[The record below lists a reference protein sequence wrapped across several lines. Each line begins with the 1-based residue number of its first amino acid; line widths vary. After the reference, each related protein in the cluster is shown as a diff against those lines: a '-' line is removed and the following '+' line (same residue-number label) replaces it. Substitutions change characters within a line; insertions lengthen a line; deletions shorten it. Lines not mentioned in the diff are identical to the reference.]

1 MATVDLP
8 RPDVPAPV
16 AVVRDFVNTTDHET
30 GSDDLAT
37 PVALAAYLFQAG
49 LTPSLA
55 RASNSELDLAHR
67 LRAGLREVLEE
78 HDGVGTEPSGLGAV
92 LEQLDVC
99 LTWDAT
105 GPVLTTS
112 ASGVAGGLARIG
124 MAAHTMAV
132 RGLWGRLKICSSDE
146 CGWAYFDHSK
156 NRSRSWCEYGCGN
169 KVKTRSYRARRRTA
183 QAAQSAPAATSSPS
197 TPIPSRI

>member
-8 RPDVPAPV
+8 RPEVPAAV

-37 PVALAAYLFQAG
+37 PAALAAYLHDEG

-55 RASNSELDLAHR
+55 SAGASELDLAHR
-67 LRAGLREVLEE
+67 LRAGLRQALEA
-78 HDGVGTEPSGLGAV
+78 HGGSGTEPSGLAAV

-99 LTWDAT
+99 LTYGVT
-105 GPVLTTS
+105 GPELTTS
-112 ASGVAGGLARIG
+112 APGVAGGLARIG
-124 MAAHTMAV
+124 VAAHTMAV
-132 RGLWGRLKICSSDE
+132 GGLWGRLKICSSDE

-183 QAAQSAPAATSSPS
+183 LAAAGG
-197 TPIPSRI
+197 

>member
-8 RPDVPAPV
+8 RPSVPASV

-37 PVALAAYLFQAG
+37 PAELAAYLHREG
-49 LTPSLA
+49 LTLGRGLA
-55 RASNSELDLAHR
+55 SASELELAHG
-67 LRAGLREVLEE
+67 LRAGLRDALEE
-78 HDGVGTEPSGLGAV
+78 REGFDTEPAGLAAA
-92 LEQLDVC
+92 LEELDVR
-99 LTWDAT
+99 LTYDAT

-112 ASGVAGGLARIG
+112 ASGIAGGLARIG
-124 MAAHTMAV
+124 LAAHAMAV
-132 RGLWGRLKICSSDE
+132 EGLWGRLKICASDE

-169 KVKTRSYRARRRTA
+169 KVKTRSYRARRRSA
-183 QAAQSAPAATSSPS
+183 RAAEGAD
-197 TPIPSRI
+197 

>member
-8 RPDVPAPV
+8 RPDVPAAV

-37 PVALAAYLFQAG
+37 TAALAAYLHREG
-49 LTPSLA
+49 LTPSLTE
-55 RASNSELDLAHR
+55 ASTRDLDLSHR
-67 LRAGLREVLEE
+67 LRAGFRQALEE
-78 HDGVGTEPSGLGAV
+78 LHDGTGGAPSSLAAA
-92 LEQLDVC
+92 LEQLDVG
-99 LTWDAT
+99 LTCGAT

-124 MAAHTMAV
+124 VAAHTMATE
-132 RGLWGRLKICSSDE
+132 GLWGRLKICSSDE

-169 KVKTRSYRARRRTA
+169 KIKTRSYRARQRTARAAEGSRRT
-183 QAAQSAPAATSSPS
+183 
-197 TPIPSRI
+197 

>member
-8 RPDVPAPV
+8 RPDVPSAV
-16 AVVRDFVNTTDHET
+16 AVVRNFVNTTDHET
-30 GSDDLAT
+30 GADDLVT
-37 PVALAAYLFQAG
+37 PAALAAYLHQEG
-49 LTPSLA
+49 LTTSLA
-55 RASNSELDLAHR
+55 GATTSELDLAHR
-67 LRAGLREVLEE
+67 LRAGLREALEE
-78 HDGVGTEPSGLGAV
+78 AGGIGTEPSGLASV

-99 LTWDAT
+99 LTWRVT

-124 MAAHTMAV
+124 VAAHTMAAE
-132 RGLWGRLKICSSDE
+132 GLWERLKICSSDE

-169 KVKTRSYRARRRTA
+169 KIKTRSYRARLRTA
-183 QAAQSAPAATSSPS
+183 RAAEGG
-197 TPIPSRI
+197 